1 MHMSIE
7 SRSRMISFR
16 LTQDEYEKF
25 RRVCFTHGIKS
36 VSEMA
41 RAAIN
46 MLLQEPERAP
56 NEAIESRVAEL
67 EARVHMLF
75 LELKRLDRTGM
86 PLAVDFSSKLPSL
99 DTAQQQK

>member
-1 MHMSIE
+1 
-7 SRSRMISFR
+7 MISFR
-16 LTQDEYEKF
+16 LTQEEYEKF
-25 RRVCFTHGIKS
+25 RRVCFTHGIRS

-46 MLLQEPERAP
+46 LLLQEPARAP

-75 LELKRLDRTGM
+75 LELKRLDRN
-86 PLAVDFSSKLPSL
+86 AVSVPVDLSSTVPNLETP
-99 DTAQQQK
+99 QQQK

>member
-1 MHMSIE
+1 
-7 SRSRMISFR
+7 MISFR

-86 PLAVDFSSKLPSL
+86 SLPVDFSSKLPTL

>member
-1 MHMSIE
+1 MSIE

-75 LELKRLDRTGM
+75 LELKRLDRNGISI
-86 PLAVDFSSKLPSL
+86 PVDFSSKLPSL
-99 DTAQQQK
+99 DTAQQK

>member
-1 MHMSIE
+1 
-7 SRSRMISFR
+7 MISFR
-16 LTQDEYEKF
+16 LTQEEYEKF

-46 MLLQEPERAP
+46 MLLQDPERAP

-75 LELKRLDRTGM
+75 LELKRLDRSASLL
-86 PLAVDFSSKLPSL
+86 PVNLATNFPAI
-99 DTAQQQK
+99 DTAQQK

>member
-1 MHMSIE
+1 
-7 SRSRMISFR
+7 MISFR

-46 MLLQEPERAP
+46 LLLQEPDRAP
-56 NEAIESRVAEL
+56 NETIETRVAEL

-75 LELKRLDRTGM
+75 MELKRLDRHGLSLS
-86 PLAVDFSSKLPSL
+86 PVGLSSALSEL
-99 DTAQQQK
+99 DSPQQQK

>member
-1 MHMSIE
+1 
-7 SRSRMISFR
+7 MISFR

-46 MLLQEPERAP
+46 LLLQEPSRAP

-75 LELKRLDRTGM
+75 LELKRLDRNGM
-86 PLAVDFSSKLPSL
+86 PLPVDLSSTLSKLDS
-99 DTAQQQK
+99 AQQK

>member
-1 MHMSIE
+1 
-7 SRSRMISFR
+7 MISFR

-86 PLAVDFSSKLPSL
+86 PLPVDFSSKLPSL
-99 DTAQQQK
+99 DAAQQK

>member
-1 MHMSIE
+1 
-7 SRSRMISFR
+7 MISFR

-86 PLAVDFSSKLPSL
+86 SLPVDFSPSL
-99 DTAQQQK
+99 NAAQQQK

>member
-1 MHMSIE
+1 
-7 SRSRMISFR
+7 MISFR

-46 MLLQEPERAP
+46 LLLQEPARAP

-75 LELKRLDRTGM
+75 LELRRLDRNSL
-86 PLAVDFSSKLPSL
+86 PLPVDLPSRVSDL
-99 DTAQQQK
+99 DSAQQK

>member
-1 MHMSIE
+1 
-7 SRSRMISFR
+7 
-16 LTQDEYEKF
+16 
-25 RRVCFTHGIKS
+25 
-36 VSEMA
+36 MA

-75 LELKRLDRTGM
+75 LELKRLDRGAS
-86 PLAVDFSSKLPSL
+86 PLPVSPTAKLP
-99 DTAQQQK
+99 

>member
-1 MHMSIE
+1 MSIE

-16 LTQDEYEKF
+16 LTQEEYEKF
-25 RRVCFTHGIKS
+25 RRVCFTHGIRS

-46 MLLQEPERAP
+46 LLLQEPSRAP

-75 LELKRLDRTGM
+75 LELKRLDRS
-86 PLAVDFSSKLPSL
+86 AVSLPVDLSSTLSK
-99 DTAQQQK
+99 T